1 MSDTPTK
8 VVVDCS
14 TGITEVIPLSEQEI
28 ADLEIARVAAEG
40 QRKAEAREAAAKEAK
55 RQEILERLGLTAEE
69 AAILLG

>member
-1 MSDTPTK
+1 MSDVLTK

-14 TGITEVIPLSEQEI
+14 TGITEVIPLSEKEI

>member
-1 MSDTPTK
+1 MADTLTK

-14 TGITEVIPLSEQEI
+14 TGSTEVIPLSEQEI

-40 QRKAEAREAAAKEAK
+40 QRKAQAREAAAKEAK

>member
-1 MSDTPTK
+1 MSDTLTK

-14 TGITEVIPLSEQEI
+14 TGSTEVIPLSEQEI

-55 RQEILERLGLTAEE
+55 REEILERLGLTAEE